1 MGQWEPCPVCDF
13 PFEIGDPQ
21 FGVHVNGHYEE
32 EETNQVVAAQHI
44 ASNVYS
50 TLDVLAEDSILKAT
64 RPNWNGNATGS
75 HTNSHQP
82 QGPQTTLPSPTPS
95 SSLLHNPMKRPDRRF
110 GGEQPLPKRQTKDLR
125 KGGEEPSKSA
135 SDSRM
140 TPGVVPMLASLL
152 RDNAQAK
159 VQSKNSLNQTKLA
172 YTCHSSIIHYEG
184 SIMDRSWGCGYRNFQ
199 MLLSSLLQM
208 PPYRD
213 LVIASLQQ
221 DCDSGS
227 EFWRVP
233 EIATLQRMIESAWKA
248 GFDQMGASHFSG
260 RLVGSRKWIGATEIE
275 ATLLWMGIRYKLS
288 KDDATIRVI
297 PTFDIRVTVYD
308 FHRPSGPD
316 GKHHAVLDTVEHY
329 FREAAREAVAQQSE
343 GLKRFGFTS
352 TSERAII
359 TSSEKPPLYFQH
371 QGHSRTI
378 VGIETLR
385 SGVRN
390 LLVYDPSN
398 SVAEDLRSPLSNS
411 PMPSSSCNVK
421 GQQKREIDSLPGT
434 PIPFGTTQRLLRS
447 YRVGLEQ
454 LAKHTQY
461 QVITVTGIAAF
472 VS

>member
-1 MGQWEPCPVCDF
+1 
-13 PFEIGDPQ
+13 
-21 FGVHVNGHYEE
+21 
-32 EETNQVVAAQHI
+32 
-44 ASNVYS
+44 
-50 TLDVLAEDSILKAT
+50 
-64 RPNWNGNATGS
+64 
-75 HTNSHQP
+75 
-82 QGPQTTLPSPTPS
+82 
-95 SSLLHNPMKRPDRRF
+95 
-110 GGEQPLPKRQTKDLR
+110 
-125 KGGEEPSKSA
+125 
-135 SDSRM
+135 M
-140 TPGVVPMLASLL
+140 TPGIIPKLTSLL
-152 RDNAQAK
+152 KDNAHAK

-172 YTCHSSIIHYEG
+172 YTCHSSVIHYEG
-184 SIMDRSWGCGYRNFQ
+184 SIMDRGWGCGYRNFQ

-221 DCDSGS
+221 DCDPRS
-227 EFWRVP
+227 ECLRVP
-233 EIATLQRMIESAWKA
+233 EIATLQSMAESAWRA

-260 RLVGSRKWIGATEIE
+260 RLVGSRKWIGATEIA
-275 ATLLWMGIRYKLS
+275 ATLLWMG
-288 KDDATIRVI
+288 
-297 PTFDIRVTVYD
+297 IRVTVYD
-308 FHRPSGPD
+308 FHRPSGSD
-316 GKHHAVLDTVEHY
+316 GKHHAVLDTVEQY
-329 FREAAREAVAQQSE
+329 FREAAQEAVAQQSE

-398 SVAEDLRSPLSNS
+398 SVAEDLRSPLSSS
-411 PMPSSSCNVK
+411 PMSTSSCNAK
-421 GQQKREIDSLPGT
+421 GLPKKETNSLSGT

-461 QVITVTGIAAF
+461 QVVAVTGVGWNSEAERERGKILT
-472 VS
+472 SQRIP